1 MTFLSIQNNTL
12 IFLRGRGGDLH
23 FNLAGFSHYTFIS
36 FISPANYQF
45 ARNSKLFDL
54 DLLLSAEK
62 NIKLKLRVE

>member
-1 MTFLSIQNNTL
+1 MTFFIHT
-12 IFLRGRGGDLH
+12 GVYLH